1 MEIFGPNYWGSG
13 SVSVQEGKKR
23 EKKKREEKGLT

>member
-23 EKKKREEKGLT
+23 EKKREKKRA